1 MLHQRIDRC
10 QAGALRRVEA
20 IVARQATA
28 SPAKVALVA
37 EGRTCTY
44 AELQSAIELAAD
56 RLAQSGARPRDR
68 VMLVCENSISAVVL
82 YFACTTVGAWPVIV
96 NARLAAREIDDILEH
111 CSARLMVFTT
121 GISTRAMAHAER
133 CGEGLAFDLCGFD
146 AVAFTSSNDVAQSAA
161 ENEDD
166 SSSDVAAVIYTTGTT
181 GRPKGIMLS
190 HANLLFVANATARA
204 RLLSADDTV
213 CAILPMSHSLG
224 LTGVLLSSLMSG
236 ADVHLHARFDP
247 TRVLGGLAN
256 DGISVMIGMP
266 SMYAMLVEYAKR
278 NALAPIA
285 APSLRL
291 ITSAGAPLD
300 AATKASVEAAFGQT
314 LHNGYGISE
323 CSPSIALTAL
333 DAARSDCSVGRIL
346 PGIETK
352 LVGAEKG
359 CDMGELWVRGPGVM
373 KGYYKAAEETRATID
388 DEGWFRTG
396 DLARFE
402 GDHLFIVGRAKEMII
417 RFGYNVYPAEIEAVL
432 NAHPSVLRSAV
443 IGREQDGTED
453 ILALV
458 QLVDGATASASE
470 LADHAAFRL
479 TAYKRPSEIVIV
491 PEMPLEANGKI
502 RKAALAAA
510 YRAKAAA

>member
-1 MLHQRIDRC
+1 MLHQQIDRC
-10 QAGALRRVEA
+10 QADVPHRVEDIVALRA
-20 IVARQATA
+20 IK

-37 EGRTCTY
+37 GDQRCTY
-44 AELQSAIELAAD
+44 AELQRAIEEAAN
-56 RLAQSGARPRDR
+56 RLACVGVRPRDR
-68 VMLVCENSISAVVL
+68 IMLICENSIAAVAL
-82 YFACTTVGAWPVIV
+82 YFACTSIGAWPVIV
-96 NARLAAREIDDILEH
+96 NARLASREIDGIREH
-111 CSARLMVFTT
+111 CSSRLIVFTT
-121 GISTRAMAHAER
+121 GASARTRSHAER
-133 CGEGLAFDLCGFD
+133 YGAEQISDLSGLGPM
-146 AVAFTSSNDVAQSAA
+146 AFTSPNTTAQP
-161 ENEDD
+161 EPELD
-166 SSSDVAAVIYTTGTT
+166 SDPREEVAAIIYTTGTT

-190 HANLLFVANATARA
+190 HANLLFVANATANA
-204 RLLSADDTV
+204 RRLMPGDKV
-213 CAILPMSHSLG
+213 CALLPMSHSLG
-224 LTGVLLSSLMSG
+224 LTGVLLSSLVSG
-236 ADVHLHARFDP
+236 AEVHLHARFDP

-256 DGISVMIGMP
+256 DGVSVMIGMP

-285 APSLRL
+285 APALRL
-291 ITSAGAPLD
+291 ISSAGAPLD

-333 DAARSDCSVGRIL
+333 YAPRGDCSVGRIL

-352 LVGAEKG
+352 LAGTKKG
-359 CDMGELWVRGPGVM
+359 SDIGELLVRGPGVM
-373 KGYYKAAEETRATID
+373 KGYYNAAEETRAAID

-432 NAHPSVLRSAV
+432 NAHPGVLRSAV

-458 QLVDGATASASE
+458 QLVDGATASATE

-502 RKAALAAA
+502 RKAALGDAYRTRAAA
-510 YRAKAAA
+510 